1 MLRRSKK
8 SAQIC
13 SLVGTH
19 LIMAP
24 ITFLWN
30 YGNLAEYMDSY
41 FHYQCSPRCL
51 DGDYQWILTLY
62 LTLFGLGLFVVE
74 PMRKIVGLLWTGII
88 TLLLQNGALFLSAW
102 AIGESVIAV
111 SVLMGVVMGLAGG
124 ATMNVAFIYINLWA
138 PKNEALYLGTVTA
151 WPPLLSILQNQI
163 ITLYI
168 NPENLTPDANN
179 GPKVYFSQPQILE
192 RVPGAIIVLAIMSTA
207 LQVIG
212 FLFIS
217 NPPVKLPAADSLCK
231 NDLSPEDVSQEN
243 KISDVQKTKP
253 QKACLNHEMP
263 INQFETDGKDPR
275 NYGTTD
281 CVTDNSATVETENG
295 VSQQNKTVHDSTE
308 NGKSGDTV
316 AQSYTPSQAIKT
328 TSFWAL
334 WLFGVSVG
342 LGLLLKDSFYKQFG
356 LLYIP
361 NDRLLTL
368 LGSLIPLVVCTSRTI
383 FGGSIKRGLIDV
395 KDALVLSLSLNSV
408 TCAFWYFAPQV
419 NEALY
424 MILILS
430 MAFSHSFLHV
440 VAGTGTLRAF
450 GDAHFATLY
459 SMVYSGAS
467 IIPLVSAAYVTPV
480 LHTAG
485 WFWVFLSCA
494 MISLVALAFAVFTKH
509 SVM

>member
-1 MLRRSKK
+1 MLRKSKK
-8 SAQIC
+8 CAQIC

-62 LTLFGLGLFVVE
+62 LTLFGLGLYVVE

-88 TLLLQNGALFLSAW
+88 ALLLQNGALFLSAW
-102 AIGESVIAV
+102 AIGKSVMAV

-168 NPENLTPDANN
+168 NPENLTPDAHN

-192 RVPGAIIVLAIMSTA
+192 RVPGAIIVLAIMSTV

-212 FLFIS
+212 FLFLS
-217 NPPVKLPAADSLCK
+217 NPPVTLSGADSLCK
-231 NDLSPEDVSQEN
+231 NDALPENVSNEN
-243 KISDVQKTKP
+243 KNNHVHERNP
-253 QKACLNHEMP
+253 QNICLDHDMSLKE
-263 INQFETDGKDPR
+263 FGTDGKYTI
-275 NYGTTD
+275 NYGTTN
-281 CVTDNSATVETENG
+281 CAIDNSALGETESG
-295 VSQQNKTVHDSTE
+295 VPHQNKTAHNSTE
-308 NGKSGDTV
+308 NSKSGNTV
-316 AQSYTPSQAIKT
+316 AQSYTPLQAIKT
-328 TSFWAL
+328 TSFWTL

-361 NDRLLTL
+361 NDRNLTL
-368 LGSLIPLVVCTSRTI
+368 LGSLVPLVVCTSRTI

-395 KDALVLSLSLNSV
+395 KDALVVSLSLNSV

-450 GDAHFATLY
+450 GDAHFAMLY

-494 MISLVALAFAVFTKH
+494 IISLVALAFAVFTKH